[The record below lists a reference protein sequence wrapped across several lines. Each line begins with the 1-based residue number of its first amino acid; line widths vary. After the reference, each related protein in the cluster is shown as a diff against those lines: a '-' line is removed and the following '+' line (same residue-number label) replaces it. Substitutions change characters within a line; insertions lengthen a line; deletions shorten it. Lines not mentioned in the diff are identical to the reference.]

1 MRSIQHPGQPSPQRV
16 AAQQVELESFSLEL
30 PAHMTLMQA
39 VAQSMHGLEAHCATF
54 RMSGGGFEP
63 FSYVMP
69 ALAKTSAHAVYF
81 SDTYPVEGA
90 VRLETASVTFGQ
102 RDGKPWL
109 HSHAIWIEA
118 SGRRHCGHLL
128 PDDIQVSHPIHAQ
141 GVAVRGATFTVCPD
155 GETNFSLFMPLK
167 SVEPLSPH
175 PDSHRQIGSNARAQE
190 LTLEPAKELRQ
201 VQPDPI
207 GSNGG
212 AQELTL
218 NPAKER
224 RQVHP
229 DPMLE
234 RGSTAET
241 NLASMQTP
249 FSKGYALRV
258 APNIDICTA
267 LETFCR
273 DRGIT
278 HAKIQGGVGS
288 TVGAVFDD
296 GRVVEPFVTE
306 LLIRNGEIVTNAAGQ
321 TQAQLDVSMVDYKG
335 GVSEGRLARGQN
347 HVLVTFELALEV
359 LNTEHEAKTPCSLRL
374 S

>member
-1 MRSIQHPGQPSPQRV
+1 MRSIQHPGQPSLQRV
-16 AAQQVELESFSLEL
+16 AAQQVEFEPFDLEL
-30 PAHMTLMQA
+30 PAQMTLMQA
-39 VAQSMHGLEAHCATF
+39 VAQSMQGIGAQCATF
-54 RMSGGGFEP
+54 RMQGGGFEP

-128 PDDIQVSHPIHAQ
+128 PDDIQVNHPIQAQ
-141 GVAVRGATFTVCPD
+141 GMAVRGATFTVCPD
-155 GETNFSLFMPLK
+155 GETNFTLFVPLK
-167 SVEPLSPH
+167 SMVRS
-175 PDSHRQIGSNARAQE
+175 SQTTAGVNAAQKP
-190 LTLEPAKELRQ
+190 PA
-201 VQPDPI
+201 
-207 GSNGG
+207 S
-212 AQELTL
+212 
-218 NPAKER
+218 
-224 RQVHP
+224 
-229 DPMLE
+229 
-234 RGSTAET
+234 S
-241 NLASMQTP
+241 QTP
-249 FSKGYALRV
+249 RSKGYALRV

-273 DRGIT
+273 EHGIT

-306 LLIRNGEIVTNAAGQ
+306 LLIRNGEVFTNAAGQ

-335 GVSEGRLARGQN
+335 GVSEGRL
-347 HVLVTFELALEV
+347 
-359 LNTEHEAKTPCSLRL
+359 
-374 S
+374 

>member
-16 AAQQVELESFSLEL
+16 TAQQVELEPFELEL
-30 PAHMTLMQA
+30 PGHMSLMQA
-39 VAQSMHGLEAHCATF
+39 VAQSMQGIGAQCATF
-54 RMSGGGFEP
+54 RMQGGGFEP

-128 PDDIQVSHPIHAQ
+128 PDDIQVNHPIHAQ

-155 GETNFSLFMPLK
+155 GETNFTLFVPLK
-167 SVEPLSPH
+167 SM
-175 PDSHRQIGSNARAQE
+175 ARS
-190 LTLEPAKELRQ
+190 
-201 VQPDPI
+201 VQTRADVPSADK
-207 GSNGG
+207 
-212 AQELTL
+212 T
-218 NPAKER
+218 
-224 RQVHP
+224 
-229 DPMLE
+229 
-234 RGSTAET
+234 ST
-241 NLASMQTP
+241 SVQTTR
-249 FSKGYALRV
+249 SKGYALRV

-267 LETFCR
+267 LETFCIE
-273 DRGIT
+273 RGIT

-306 LLIRNGEIVTNAAGQ
+306 LLIRNGEIFTDANGQ
-321 TQAQLDVSMVDYKG
+321 THAQLDVSMVDYKG

-347 HVLVTFELALEV
+347 PVLVTFELALEV
-359 LNTEHEAKTPCSLRL
+359 LST
-374 S
+374 

>member
-1 MRSIQHPGQPSPQRV
+1 MRSIQHPGQPSLMRV
-16 AAQQVELESFSLEL
+16 AAQQVELEAFDLEL

-39 VAQSMHGLEAHCATF
+39 VAQSMQGIQAQCATF

-109 HSHAIWIEA
+109 HSHAIWIEE

-128 PDDIQVSHPIHAQ
+128 PDDIQVNHPIQAQ

-155 GETNFSLFMPLK
+155 GETNFTLFVPLK
-167 SVEPLSPH
+167 SMVRS
-175 PDSHRQIGSNARAQE
+175 
-190 LTLEPAKELRQ
+190 
-201 VQPDPI
+201 V
-207 GSNGG
+207 
-212 AQELTL
+212 
-218 NPAKER
+218 
-224 RQVHP
+224 
-229 DPMLE
+229 
-234 RGSTAET
+234 
-241 NLASMQTP
+241 QTP
-249 FSKGYALRV
+249 RSKGYAFRV

-273 DRGIT
+273 ERGIT

-306 LLIRNGEIVTNAAGQ
+306 LLIRNGEVLTNAAGQ
-321 TQAQLDVSMVDYKG
+321 PHAQLDVSMVDYKG

-347 HVLVTFELALEV
+347 PVLVTFELALEV
-359 LNTEHEAKTPCSLRL
+359 LGT
-374 S
+374 

>member
-1 MRSIQHPGQPSPQRV
+1 MRSIQHPGQPSLMRV
-16 AAQQVELESFSLEL
+16 AAQQVELEAFDLEL

-39 VAQSMHGLEAHCATF
+39 VAQSMQGIGAQCATF
-54 RMSGGGFEP
+54 RMLGGGFEP

-118 SGRRHCGHLL
+118 SGRRSCGHLL
-128 PDDIQVSHPIHAQ
+128 PDDIQVNHPIQAR

-155 GETNFSLFMPLK
+155 GETNFTLFVPLK
-167 SVEPLSPH
+167 SMARSVQTRADVPSA
-175 PDSHRQIGSNARAQE
+175 DKISTSVQTTRSN
-190 LTLEPAKELRQ
+190 
-201 VQPDPI
+201 
-207 GSNGG
+207 
-212 AQELTL
+212 
-218 NPAKER
+218 
-224 RQVHP
+224 
-229 DPMLE
+229 
-234 RGSTAET
+234 
-241 NLASMQTP
+241 
-249 FSKGYALRV
+249 GYALRV

-267 LETFCR
+267 LETFCIE
-273 DRGIT
+273 RGIT

-306 LLIRNGEIVTNAAGQ
+306 LLIRNGEIFTDANGQ
-321 TQAQLDVSMVDYKG
+321 THAQLDVSMVDYKG

-347 HVLVTFELALEV
+347 PVLVTFELALEV
-359 LNTEHEAKTPCSLRL
+359 LST
-374 S
+374 

>member
-1 MRSIQHPGQPSPQRV
+1 MRSIQHPGQPSLQRV
-16 AAQQVELESFSLEL
+16 AAQQVELEPFELEL
-30 PAHMTLMQA
+30 PGHMSLMQA
-39 VAQSMHGLEAHCATF
+39 VAQSMQGLGAQCATF

-109 HSHAIWIEA
+109 HSHAIWIEE

-128 PDDIQVSHPIHAQ
+128 PDDIQVNHPIRAQ

-155 GETNFSLFMPLK
+155 GETNFTLFVPLK
-167 SVEPLSPH
+167 SMVRS
-175 PDSHRQIGSNARAQE
+175 
-190 LTLEPAKELRQ
+190 
-201 VQPDPI
+201 VQT
-207 GSNGG
+207 S
-212 AQELTL
+212 
-218 NPAKER
+218 R
-224 RQVHP
+224 
-229 DPMLE
+229 
-234 RGSTAET
+234 
-241 NLASMQTP
+241 
-249 FSKGYALRV
+249 SKGYALRV

-273 DRGIT
+273 ERGIT

-306 LLIRNGEIVTNAAGQ
+306 LLIRNGEIFTNAAGQ
-321 TQAQLDVSMVDYKG
+321 LQAQLDVSMVDYKG

-347 HVLVTFELALEV
+347 PVLVTFELALEV
-359 LNTEHEAKTPCSLRL
+359 LSA
-374 S
+374 

>member
-1 MRSIQHPGQPSPQRV
+1 MRSIQHPGQPSLQRV
-16 AAQQVELESFSLEL
+16 AAQQVELEPFALEL
-30 PAHMTLMQA
+30 PGHMSLMQA
-39 VAQSMHGLEAHCATF
+39 VAQSMQGIGAQCATF
-54 RMSGGGFEP
+54 RMQGGGFEP

-128 PDDIQVSHPIHAQ
+128 PDDIQVNHPIQAQ

-155 GETNFSLFMPLK
+155 GETNFTLFVPLK
-167 SVEPLSPH
+167 SM
-175 PDSHRQIGSNARAQE
+175 AR
-190 LTLEPAKELRQ
+190 
-201 VQPDPI
+201 PI
-207 GSNGG
+207 
-212 AQELTL
+212 
-218 NPAKER
+218 
-224 RQVHP
+224 
-229 DPMLE
+229 
-234 RGSTAET
+234 
-241 NLASMQTP
+241 QTP
-249 FSKGYALRV
+249 RSKGYALRV
-258 APNIDICTA
+258 APNIDICMA

-273 DRGIT
+273 ERGIT

-306 LLIRNGEIVTNAAGQ
+306 LLIRNGEVFTNAAGQ

-347 HVLVTFELALEV
+347 PVLVTFELALEV
-359 LNTEHEAKTPCSLRL
+359 LIVNA
-374 S
+374 

>member
-1 MRSIQHPGQPSPQRV
+1 MRSIQHPGQPSLQRV
-16 AAQQVELESFSLEL
+16 AAQQVELEPFDLEL
-30 PAHMTLMQA
+30 PAHMSLMQA
-39 VAQSMHGLEAHCATF
+39 VAQAMQGIGAQCATF
-54 RMSGGGFEP
+54 RIQGGGFEP

-128 PDDIQVSHPIHAQ
+128 PDDIQVSHPIQAQ
-141 GVAVRGATFTVCPD
+141 GAAVRGATFTVCPD
-155 GETNFSLFMPLK
+155 GETNFTLFVPLK
-167 SVEPLSPH
+167 SM
-175 PDSHRQIGSNARAQE
+175 ARPAQ
-190 LTLEPAKELRQ
+190 TSMARPSQTRDDVTSSDKTST
-201 VQPDPI
+201 PI
-207 GSNGG
+207 
-212 AQELTL
+212 
-218 NPAKER
+218 
-224 RQVHP
+224 
-229 DPMLE
+229 
-234 RGSTAET
+234 
-241 NLASMQTP
+241 QTP
-249 FSKGYALRV
+249 RSKGYALRV

-273 DRGIT
+273 ERGIT

-306 LLIRNGEIVTNAAGQ
+306 LLIRNGEVFTNAAGQ

-347 HVLVTFELALEV
+347 PVLVTFELALEV
-359 LNTEHEAKTPCSLRL
+359 LNA
-374 S
+374 

>member
-1 MRSIQHPGQPSPQRV
+1 MRSIQHPGQPSQQRI
-16 AAQQVELESFSLEL
+16 AAQQVELEPFSLEI
-30 PAHMTLMQA
+30 PAHTSLMQA
-39 VAQSMHGLEAHCATF
+39 VAQSMQGIGAQCATF
-54 RMSGGGFEP
+54 RMQGGGFEP

-128 PDDIQVSHPIHAQ
+128 PDDIQVNHPIQAQ

-155 GETNFSLFMPLK
+155 GETNFTLFVPLK
-167 SVEPLSPH
+167 SM
-175 PDSHRQIGSNARAQE
+175 AR
-190 LTLEPAKELRQ
+190 
-201 VQPDPI
+201 PI
-207 GSNGG
+207 
-212 AQELTL
+212 
-218 NPAKER
+218 
-224 RQVHP
+224 
-229 DPMLE
+229 
-234 RGSTAET
+234 
-241 NLASMQTP
+241 QTP
-249 FSKGYALRV
+249 RSKGYALRV
-258 APNIDICTA
+258 APNIDICMA

-273 DRGIT
+273 ERGIT

-306 LLIRNGEIVTNAAGQ
+306 LLIRNGEVFTNAAGQ

-347 HVLVTFELALEV
+347 PVLVTFELALEV
-359 LNTEHEAKTPCSLRL
+359 LNA
-374 S
+374 

>member
-1 MRSIQHPGQPSPQRV
+1 MRSIQHPGQPSQQRV
-16 AAQQVELESFSLEL
+16 AAQQVELEPFSLEL
-30 PAHMTLMQA
+30 PGHMSLMQA
-39 VAQSMHGLEAHCATF
+39 VAQSMQGIGAQCATF
-54 RMSGGGFEP
+54 RMQGGGFEP

-128 PDDIQVSHPIHAQ
+128 PDDIQVNHPIQAQ

-155 GETNFSLFMPLK
+155 GETNFTLFVPLK
-167 SVEPLSPH
+167 NMARSV
-175 PDSHRQIGSNARAQE
+175 QTRADVPSAE
-190 LTLEPAKELRQ
+190 KTSTS
-201 VQPDPI
+201 VQ
-207 GSNGG
+207 
-212 AQELTL
+212 TT
-218 NPAKER
+218 R
-224 RQVHP
+224 
-229 DPMLE
+229 
-234 RGSTAET
+234 
-241 NLASMQTP
+241 
-249 FSKGYALRV
+249 SKGYALRV

-273 DRGIT
+273 ERGVT
-278 HAKIQGGVGS
+278 RAKIQGGVGS

-306 LLIRNGEIVTNAAGQ
+306 LLIRKGEIFTDANGQ

-347 HVLVTFELALEV
+347 PVLVTFELALEV
-359 LNTEHEAKTPCSLRL
+359 LSA
-374 S
+374 

>member
-1 MRSIQHPGQPSPQRV
+1 MRSIQHPGQPSLQRV
-16 AAQQVELESFSLEL
+16 AAQQVELEPFELEL
-30 PAHMTLMQA
+30 PGQMSLMQA
-39 VAQSMHGLEAHCATF
+39 VAQSMQGIGAQCATF
-54 RMSGGGFEP
+54 RMQGGGFEP

-128 PDDIQVSHPIHAQ
+128 PDDIQVNHPIHAQ

-155 GETNFSLFMPLK
+155 GETNFTLFVPLK
-167 SVEPLSPH
+167 SMARPSQTTAGV
-175 PDSHRQIGSNARAQE
+175 NAAQKP
-190 LTLEPAKELRQ
+190 PA
-201 VQPDPI
+201 
-207 GSNGG
+207 S
-212 AQELTL
+212 
-218 NPAKER
+218 
-224 RQVHP
+224 
-229 DPMLE
+229 
-234 RGSTAET
+234 S
-241 NLASMQTP
+241 QTP
-249 FSKGYALRV
+249 RSKGYALRV

-273 DRGIT
+273 ERGIT
-278 HAKIQGGVGS
+278 HAKVQGGVGS

-306 LLIRNGEIVTNAAGQ
+306 LLIRNGEIFTNAAGQ

-347 HVLVTFELALEV
+347 PVLVTFELALEV
-359 LNTEHEAKTPCSLRL
+359 LTVSA
-374 S
+374 

>member
-1 MRSIQHPGQPSPQRV
+1 MRSIQHPGQPSAQRV
-16 AAQQVELESFSLEL
+16 AAQQVELEPFALEL
-30 PAHMTLMQA
+30 PGHMSLMQA
-39 VAQSMHGLEAHCATF
+39 VAQSMQGIGAQCATF
-54 RMSGGGFEP
+54 RMQGGGFEP

-128 PDDIQVSHPIHAQ
+128 PDDIQVNHPIQAQ

-155 GETNFSLFMPLK
+155 GETNFTLFVPLK
-167 SVEPLSPH
+167 SMARSSQTTAGV
-175 PDSHRQIGSNARAQE
+175 NAAQKP
-190 LTLEPAKELRQ
+190 PA
-201 VQPDPI
+201 
-207 GSNGG
+207 S
-212 AQELTL
+212 
-218 NPAKER
+218 
-224 RQVHP
+224 
-229 DPMLE
+229 
-234 RGSTAET
+234 S
-241 NLASMQTP
+241 QTP
-249 FSKGYALRV
+249 RSKGYALRV

-273 DRGIT
+273 ERGIT
-278 HAKIQGGVGS
+278 HAKVQGGVGS

-306 LLIRNGEIVTNAAGQ
+306 LLIRNGEIFTNAAGQ
-321 TQAQLDVSMVDYKG
+321 TQAQVDVSMVDYKG

-347 HVLVTFELALEV
+347 PVLVTFELALEV
-359 LNTEHEAKTPCSLRL
+359 LNA
-374 S
+374 

>member
-1 MRSIQHPGQPSPQRV
+1 MRSIQHPGQPSAQRV
-16 AAQQVELESFSLEL
+16 AAQQVELEPFDLEL
-30 PAHMTLMQA
+30 PAQMTLMQA
-39 VAQSMHGLEAHCATF
+39 VAQSMQGIGAQCATF
-54 RMSGGGFEP
+54 RMQGGGFEP

-128 PDDIQVSHPIHAQ
+128 PDDIQVNHPIQAQ
-141 GVAVRGATFTVCPD
+141 GMAVRGATFTVCPD
-155 GETNFSLFMPLK
+155 GETNFTLFVPLK
-167 SVEPLSPH
+167 SMVRS
-175 PDSHRQIGSNARAQE
+175 SQTTAGVNAAQKP
-190 LTLEPAKELRQ
+190 PA
-201 VQPDPI
+201 
-207 GSNGG
+207 S
-212 AQELTL
+212 
-218 NPAKER
+218 
-224 RQVHP
+224 
-229 DPMLE
+229 
-234 RGSTAET
+234 S
-241 NLASMQTP
+241 QTP
-249 FSKGYALRV
+249 RSKGYALRV

-273 DRGIT
+273 EHGIT

-306 LLIRNGEIVTNAAGQ
+306 LLIRNGEVFTNAAGQ

-347 HVLVTFELALEV
+347 PVLVTFELALEV
-359 LNTEHEAKTPCSLRL
+359 QTVSARSSNN
-374 S
+374 

>member
-1 MRSIQHPGQPSPQRV
+1 MRSIQHPGQPSAQRV
-16 AAQQVELESFSLEL
+16 AAQQVELEPFALEL
-30 PAHMTLMQA
+30 PGHMSLMQA
-39 VAQSMHGLEAHCATF
+39 VAQSMQGIGAQCATF
-54 RMSGGGFEP
+54 RMQGGGFEP

-128 PDDIQVSHPIHAQ
+128 PDDIQVNHPIQAQ

-155 GETNFSLFMPLK
+155 GETNFTLFVPLK
-167 SVEPLSPH
+167 SMARSSQTTAGV
-175 PDSHRQIGSNARAQE
+175 NAAQKP
-190 LTLEPAKELRQ
+190 PA
-201 VQPDPI
+201 
-207 GSNGG
+207 S
-212 AQELTL
+212 
-218 NPAKER
+218 
-224 RQVHP
+224 
-229 DPMLE
+229 
-234 RGSTAET
+234 S
-241 NLASMQTP
+241 QTP
-249 FSKGYALRV
+249 RSKGYALRV

-278 HAKIQGGVGS
+278 HAKVQGGVGS

-306 LLIRNGEIVTNAAGQ
+306 LLIRNGEIFTNAAGQ
-321 TQAQLDVSMVDYKG
+321 TQAQVDVSMVDYKG

-347 HVLVTFELALEV
+347 PVLVTFELALEV
-359 LNTEHEAKTPCSLRL
+359 LNA
-374 S
+374 

>member
-16 AAQQVELESFSLEL
+16 AAQQVELEPFELEL
-30 PAHMTLMQA
+30 PAQMTLMQA
-39 VAQSMHGLEAHCATF
+39 VAQSMQDIRAQCAMF
-54 RMSGGGFEP
+54 RLQGGGFEP

-109 HSHAIWIEA
+109 HSHAIWIEE

-128 PDDIQVSHPIHAQ
+128 PDDIQVSAPLRAQ
-141 GVAVRGATFTVCPD
+141 GMAVRGATFTVCPD
-155 GETNFSLFMPLK
+155 GETNFSLFVPLK
-167 SVEPLSPH
+167 SMARPSRPSVEGTAS
-175 PDSHRQIGSNARAQE
+175 
-190 LTLEPAKELRQ
+190 AK
-201 VQPDPI
+201 
-207 GSNGG
+207 
-212 AQELTL
+212 A
-218 NPAKER
+218 
-224 RQVHP
+224 
-229 DPMLE
+229 
-234 RGSTAET
+234 STAV
-241 NLASMQTP
+241 QTLRG
-249 FSKGYALRV
+249 KGYALRV

-273 DRGIT
+273 ERGVT
-278 HAKIQGGVGS
+278 HARIQGGVGS

-306 LLIRNGEIVTNAAGQ
+306 LLIRNGEILTNAAGHRH
-321 TQAQLDVSMVDYKG
+321 AQLDVSMVDYKG

-347 HVLVTFELALEV
+347 PVLVTFELVLEV
-359 LNTEHEAKTPCSLRL
+359 LSTE
-374 S
+374 

>member
-1 MRSIQHPGQPSPQRV
+1 MRSIQHPGQPSLQRV
-16 AAQQVELESFSLEL
+16 AAQQVELEPFALEL
-30 PAHMTLMQA
+30 PGHMSLMQA
-39 VAQSMHGLEAHCATF
+39 VAQSMQGIGAQCATF
-54 RMSGGGFEP
+54 RMQGGGFEP

-141 GVAVRGATFTVCPD
+141 GVAVHGATFTVCPD
-155 GETNFSLFMPLK
+155 GETNFTLFVPLK
-167 SVEPLSPH
+167 SM
-175 PDSHRQIGSNARAQE
+175 AR
-190 LTLEPAKELRQ
+190 PA
-201 VQPDPI
+201 
-207 GSNGG
+207 
-212 AQELTL
+212 
-218 NPAKER
+218 
-224 RQVHP
+224 
-229 DPMLE
+229 
-234 RGSTAET
+234 
-241 NLASMQTP
+241 QTP
-249 FSKGYALRV
+249 RSKGYVLRV

-273 DRGIT
+273 ERGIT

-306 LLIRNGEIVTNAAGQ
+306 LLIRNGDVFTNSAGQ
-321 TQAQLDVSMVDYKG
+321 MQAQLDVSMVDYKG

-347 HVLVTFELALEV
+347 PVLVTFELALEV
-359 LNTEHEAKTPCSLRL
+359 LNA
-374 S
+374 

>member
-1 MRSIQHPGQPSPQRV
+1 MRSIQHPGQPSLQRV
-16 AAQQVELESFSLEL
+16 AAQQVELEPFDLEL
-30 PAHMTLMQA
+30 PAQMTLMQA
-39 VAQSMHGLEAHCATF
+39 VAQSMQGIGAQCATF
-54 RMSGGGFEP
+54 RMQGGGFEP

-128 PDDIQVSHPIHAQ
+128 PDDIQVNHPIQAQ

-155 GETNFSLFMPLK
+155 GETNFTLFVPLK
-167 SVEPLSPH
+167 SMARSSQTTV
-175 PDSHRQIGSNARAQE
+175 GVNAAQKP
-190 LTLEPAKELRQ
+190 PA
-201 VQPDPI
+201 
-207 GSNGG
+207 S
-212 AQELTL
+212 
-218 NPAKER
+218 
-224 RQVHP
+224 
-229 DPMLE
+229 
-234 RGSTAET
+234 S
-241 NLASMQTP
+241 QTP
-249 FSKGYALRV
+249 RNKGFALRV

-273 DRGIT
+273 ERGIT

-306 LLIRNGEIVTNAAGQ
+306 LLIRNGEVFTNAAGQ

-347 HVLVTFELALEV
+347 PVLVTFELALEV
-359 LNTEHEAKTPCSLRL
+359 QTGSA
-374 S
+374 

>member
-1 MRSIQHPGQPSPQRV
+1 MRSIQHPGQPSLQRV
-16 AAQQVELESFSLEL
+16 AAQQVELEPFELEL
-30 PAHMTLMQA
+30 PGHMSLMQA
-39 VAQSMHGLEAHCATF
+39 VAQSMQGIGAQCATF
-54 RMSGGGFEP
+54 RMQGGGFEP

-128 PDDIQVSHPIHAQ
+128 PDDIQVNHPIQAQ

-155 GETNFSLFMPLK
+155 GETNFTLFVPLK
-167 SVEPLSPH
+167 SM
-175 PDSHRQIGSNARAQE
+175 AR
-190 LTLEPAKELRQ
+190 
-201 VQPDPI
+201 PI
-207 GSNGG
+207 
-212 AQELTL
+212 
-218 NPAKER
+218 
-224 RQVHP
+224 
-229 DPMLE
+229 
-234 RGSTAET
+234 
-241 NLASMQTP
+241 QTP
-249 FSKGYALRV
+249 RSKGYALRV
-258 APNIDICTA
+258 APNIDISMA

-273 DRGIT
+273 ERGIT

-306 LLIRNGEIVTNAAGQ
+306 LLIRNGEVFTNAAGQ

-347 HVLVTFELALEV
+347 PVLVTFELALEV
-359 LNTEHEAKTPCSLRL
+359 LNA
-374 S
+374 

>member
-1 MRSIQHPGQPSPQRV
+1 MRSIQHPGQPSAQRV
-16 AAQQVELESFSLEL
+16 AVQQVELEPFELEL
-30 PAHMTLMQA
+30 PRHMSLMQA
-39 VAQSMHGLEAHCATF
+39 VAQAMQGIGAQCATF
-54 RMSGGGFEP
+54 RMQGGGFEP

-128 PDDIQVSHPIHAQ
+128 PDDIQVNHPIQAQ

-155 GETNFSLFMPLK
+155 GETNFTLFVPLK
-167 SVEPLSPH
+167 SM
-175 PDSHRQIGSNARAQE
+175 ARS
-190 LTLEPAKELRQ
+190 
-201 VQPDPI
+201 VQTRADVPSADK
-207 GSNGG
+207 
-212 AQELTL
+212 T
-218 NPAKER
+218 
-224 RQVHP
+224 
-229 DPMLE
+229 
-234 RGSTAET
+234 ST
-241 NLASMQTP
+241 SVQTTR
-249 FSKGYALRV
+249 SKGYALRV

-273 DRGIT
+273 ERGIT

-306 LLIRNGEIVTNAAGQ
+306 LLIRNGEVLTNANGQ
-321 TQAQLDVSMVDYKG
+321 LQAQLDVSMVDYKG

-347 HVLVTFELALEV
+347 PVLVTFELALEV
-359 LNTEHEAKTPCSLRL
+359 LGA
-374 S
+374 

>member
-1 MRSIQHPGQPSPQRV
+1 MRSIQHPGQPSQQRI
-16 AAQQVELESFSLEL
+16 AAQQVELEPFSLEI
-30 PAHMTLMQA
+30 PAHTSLMQA
-39 VAQSMHGLEAHCATF
+39 VAQSMQGIGAQCATF
-54 RMSGGGFEP
+54 RMQGGGFEP

-141 GVAVRGATFTVCPD
+141 GVAVHGATFTVCPD
-155 GETNFSLFMPLK
+155 GETNFTLFVPLK
-167 SVEPLSPH
+167 SM
-175 PDSHRQIGSNARAQE
+175 AR
-190 LTLEPAKELRQ
+190 PA
-201 VQPDPI
+201 
-207 GSNGG
+207 
-212 AQELTL
+212 
-218 NPAKER
+218 
-224 RQVHP
+224 
-229 DPMLE
+229 
-234 RGSTAET
+234 
-241 NLASMQTP
+241 QTP
-249 FSKGYALRV
+249 RSKGYVLRV
-258 APNIDICTA
+258 APNIDMCTA

-273 DRGIT
+273 ERGIT

-306 LLIRNGEIVTNAAGQ
+306 LLIRNGDVFTNAAGQ
-321 TQAQLDVSMVDYKG
+321 MQAQLDVSMVDYKG

-347 HVLVTFELALEV
+347 PVLVTFELALEV
-359 LNTEHEAKTPCSLRL
+359 LNA
-374 S
+374 

>member
-1 MRSIQHPGQPSPQRV
+1 MRSIQHPGQPSAQRV
-16 AAQQVELESFSLEL
+16 AAQQVELEPFALEL
-30 PAHMTLMQA
+30 PGHMSLMQA
-39 VAQSMHGLEAHCATF
+39 VAQSMQGIGAQCATF
-54 RMSGGGFEP
+54 RMQGGGFEP

-128 PDDIQVSHPIHAQ
+128 PDDIQVNHPIQAQ

-155 GETNFSLFMPLK
+155 GETNFTLFVPLK
-167 SVEPLSPH
+167 SMARPSQTTAGV
-175 PDSHRQIGSNARAQE
+175 NAAQKP
-190 LTLEPAKELRQ
+190 PA
-201 VQPDPI
+201 
-207 GSNGG
+207 S
-212 AQELTL
+212 
-218 NPAKER
+218 
-224 RQVHP
+224 
-229 DPMLE
+229 
-234 RGSTAET
+234 S
-241 NLASMQTP
+241 QTP
-249 FSKGYALRV
+249 RSKGYALRV

-273 DRGIT
+273 ERGIT
-278 HAKIQGGVGS
+278 HAKVQGGVGS

-306 LLIRNGEIVTNAAGQ
+306 LLIRNGEIFTNAAGQ

-347 HVLVTFELALEV
+347 PVLVTFELALEV
-359 LNTEHEAKTPCSLRL
+359 LTVSA
-374 S
+374 

>member
-1 MRSIQHPGQPSPQRV
+1 MRSIQHPGQPSAQRV
-16 AAQQVELESFSLEL
+16 AAQQVELEPFALEL
-30 PAHMTLMQA
+30 PGHMSLMQA
-39 VAQSMHGLEAHCATF
+39 VAQSMQGIGAQCATF
-54 RMSGGGFEP
+54 RMQGGGFEP

-128 PDDIQVSHPIHAQ
+128 PDDIQVNHPIQAQ

-155 GETNFSLFMPLK
+155 GETNFTLFVPLK
-167 SVEPLSPH
+167 SMARSSQTTAGV
-175 PDSHRQIGSNARAQE
+175 NAAQKP
-190 LTLEPAKELRQ
+190 PA
-201 VQPDPI
+201 
-207 GSNGG
+207 S
-212 AQELTL
+212 
-218 NPAKER
+218 
-224 RQVHP
+224 
-229 DPMLE
+229 
-234 RGSTAET
+234 S
-241 NLASMQTP
+241 QTP
-249 FSKGYALRV
+249 RSKGYALRV

-278 HAKIQGGVGS
+278 HAKVQGGVGS

-306 LLIRNGEIVTNAAGQ
+306 LLIRNGEIFTNAAGQ

-347 HVLVTFELALEV
+347 PVLVTFELALEV
-359 LNTEHEAKTPCSLRL
+359 LSA
-374 S
+374 

>member
-1 MRSIQHPGQPSPQRV
+1 MRSIQHPGQPSLQRV
-16 AAQQVELESFSLEL
+16 AAQQVELEPFELEL
-30 PAHMTLMQA
+30 PGHMSLMQA
-39 VAQSMHGLEAHCATF
+39 VAQSMQGIGAQCATF
-54 RMSGGGFEP
+54 RMQGGGFEP

-128 PDDIQVSHPIHAQ
+128 PDDIQVNHPIQAQ

-155 GETNFSLFMPLK
+155 GETNFTLFVPLK
-167 SVEPLSPH
+167 SM
-175 PDSHRQIGSNARAQE
+175 ARP
-190 LTLEPAKELRQ
+190 T
-201 VQPDPI
+201 
-207 GSNGG
+207 
-212 AQELTL
+212 
-218 NPAKER
+218 
-224 RQVHP
+224 
-229 DPMLE
+229 
-234 RGSTAET
+234 
-241 NLASMQTP
+241 QTP
-249 FSKGYALRV
+249 RSKGYALRV

-273 DRGIT
+273 ERGIT

-306 LLIRNGEIVTNAAGQ
+306 LLIRKGEVFTNAVGQ
-321 TQAQLDVSMVDYKG
+321 TQAQLDVSLVDYKG

-347 HVLVTFELALEV
+347 PVLVTFELALEV
-359 LNTEHEAKTPCSLRL
+359 LSA
-374 S
+374 

>member
-1 MRSIQHPGQPSPQRV
+1 MRSIQHPGQPSLQRV
-16 AAQQVELESFSLEL
+16 AAQQVELEPFELEL
-30 PAHMTLMQA
+30 PGRMSLMQA
-39 VAQSMHGLEAHCATF
+39 VAQSMQCIGAQCATF
-54 RMSGGGFEP
+54 RMQGGGFEP

-155 GETNFSLFMPLK
+155 GETNFTLFVPLK
-167 SVEPLSPH
+167 SM
-175 PDSHRQIGSNARAQE
+175 AR
-190 LTLEPAKELRQ
+190 PA
-201 VQPDPI
+201 
-207 GSNGG
+207 
-212 AQELTL
+212 
-218 NPAKER
+218 
-224 RQVHP
+224 
-229 DPMLE
+229 
-234 RGSTAET
+234 
-241 NLASMQTP
+241 QTP
-249 FSKGYALRV
+249 RSKGYALRV

-273 DRGIT
+273 ERGIT

-306 LLIRNGEIVTNAAGQ
+306 LLIRNGDVFTNAAGQ

-347 HVLVTFELALEV
+347 PVLVTFELALEV
-359 LNTEHEAKTPCSLRL
+359 LNA
-374 S
+374 

>member
-1 MRSIQHPGQPSPQRV
+1 MRSIQHPGQPSLQRV
-16 AAQQVELESFSLEL
+16 AAQQVELEPFELEL
-30 PAHMTLMQA
+30 PGHMSLMQA
-39 VAQSMHGLEAHCATF
+39 VAQSMQGIGAQCATF
-54 RMSGGGFEP
+54 RMQGGGFEP

-141 GVAVRGATFTVCPD
+141 GVAVHGATFTVCPD
-155 GETNFSLFMPLK
+155 GETNFTLFVPLK
-167 SVEPLSPH
+167 SM
-175 PDSHRQIGSNARAQE
+175 AR
-190 LTLEPAKELRQ
+190 PA
-201 VQPDPI
+201 
-207 GSNGG
+207 
-212 AQELTL
+212 
-218 NPAKER
+218 
-224 RQVHP
+224 
-229 DPMLE
+229 
-234 RGSTAET
+234 
-241 NLASMQTP
+241 QTP
-249 FSKGYALRV
+249 RSKGYVLRV

-273 DRGIT
+273 ERGIT

-306 LLIRNGEIVTNAAGQ
+306 LLIRNGDVFTNAAGQ
-321 TQAQLDVSMVDYKG
+321 MQAQLDVSMVDYKG

-347 HVLVTFELALEV
+347 PVLVTFELALEV
-359 LNTEHEAKTPCSLRL
+359 LNA
-374 S
+374 

>member
-1 MRSIQHPGQPSPQRV
+1 MRSIQHPGQPSAQRV
-16 AAQQVELESFSLEL
+16 AAQQVELEPFALEL
-30 PAHMTLMQA
+30 PGHMSLMQA
-39 VAQSMHGLEAHCATF
+39 VAQSMQGIGAQCATF
-54 RMSGGGFEP
+54 RMQGGGFEP

-128 PDDIQVSHPIHAQ
+128 PDDIQVNHPIQAQ

-155 GETNFSLFMPLK
+155 GETNFTLFVPLK
-167 SVEPLSPH
+167 SMARPSQTTAGV
-175 PDSHRQIGSNARAQE
+175 NAAQKP
-190 LTLEPAKELRQ
+190 PA
-201 VQPDPI
+201 
-207 GSNGG
+207 S
-212 AQELTL
+212 
-218 NPAKER
+218 
-224 RQVHP
+224 
-229 DPMLE
+229 
-234 RGSTAET
+234 S
-241 NLASMQTP
+241 QTP
-249 FSKGYALRV
+249 RSKGYALRV

-273 DRGIT
+273 ERGIT
-278 HAKIQGGVGS
+278 HAKVQGGVGS

-306 LLIRNGEIVTNAAGQ
+306 LLIRNGEIFTNAAGQ
-321 TQAQLDVSMVDYKG
+321 TQAQVDVSMVDYKG

-347 HVLVTFELALEV
+347 PVLVTFELALEV
-359 LNTEHEAKTPCSLRL
+359 LNA
-374 S
+374 